1 MTLYAVTGVGVGEA
15 RQRERRRS
23 ATPNYCPM
31 SALTLSD
38 RFARPRAR
46 KIANIAALSLVMP
59 LTILHAQMSSPRAL
73 TGRGT
78 GGVHAQ
84 VSEPKGDFN
93 QNTGNG
99 GGIGVSLQWGLDRQS
114 IANWRLDAGFLTYG
128 NETRRIPL
136 AGTGGLVKLDLRTSN
151 NIVSVVTGP
160 QLQFGNGPVSPYV
173 SALGGFSVFWTQS
186 SVEGTQNDNSPFA
199 STTNSDDASVA
210 YGGAVGTYIRVYNG
224 DRPVRIDLG
233 ARFLRHD
240 DVKYL
245 NDKLVREAFENNR
258 DPIPLRGRA
267 DFMTYYLGVNVV
279 LY

>member
-1 MTLYAVTGVGVGEA
+1 
-15 RQRERRRS
+15 
-23 ATPNYCPM
+23 M
-31 SALTLSD
+31 SVLFVSD
-38 RFARPRAR
+38 RMARFRGGV
-46 KIANIAALSLVMP
+46 IANVTALLLLMP
-59 LTILHAQMSSPRAL
+59 SAMLHAQFSPPRAL
-73 TGRGT
+73 TGRVS
-78 GGVHAQ
+78 GGAHLQ

-99 GGIGVSLQWGLDRQS
+99 GGIGASLQWGLDRES

-160 QLQFGNGPVSPYV
+160 QIQFGNGPVSPYV
-173 SALGGFSVFWTQS
+173 SALGGVSVFWTQS

-199 STTNSDDASVA
+199 TTTNSDDVTLA
-210 YGGAVGTYIRVYNG
+210 YGGAIGTYIRVYNG
-224 DRPVRIDLG
+224 NRPVRIDLG

-245 NDKLVREAFENNR
+245 NDKLVREAFQDNR

>member
-1 MTLYAVTGVGVGEA
+1 MSALSRSDRIA
-15 RQRERRRS
+15 RQRAR
-23 ATPNYCPM
+23 T
-31 SALTLSD
+31 
-38 RFARPRAR
+38 FA
-46 KIANIAALSLVMP
+46 NTVVLLLLLP
-59 LTILHAQMSSPRAL
+59 LTALHAQLSAPRAL
-73 TGRGT
+73 TGRASGS
-78 GGVHAQ
+78 VHAQ

-99 GGIGVSLQWGLDRQS
+99 GGIGVSLLWGLDNQS
-114 IANWRLDAGFLTYG
+114 IANWRLDGGFLTYG

-160 QLQFGNGPVSPYV
+160 QIQFGNGPVSPYV
-173 SALGGFSVFWTQS
+173 AALGGFSVFWTQS

-199 STTNSDDASVA
+199 STTNSDDASLA

-224 DRPVRIDLG
+224 NRPVRIDLG

-245 NDKLVREAFENNR
+245 NDKLVRDAFQANR
-258 DPIPLRGRA
+258 DPVPLRGRA
-267 DFMTYYLGVNVV
+267 DFFTYYLGVNVV